1 MRFRGMIVGGLD
13 GREDPGPAMAVVEE
27 MRDPAP
33 RFPGRDAELHVV
45 ARRELGKKLGRAL
58 EQRLAVGRIG
68 AQALEGGLVAL
79 GKALGRA
86 VGSEHAERL
95 EERQPDD
102 RERALAAR
110 RLEAV
115 RPEGRALRRD
125 NQILAVDERA
135 VDVEHDELQRGFSG
149 SETGDHY
156 LPPRPR
162 RRNSAS
168 RSLVIPDGPAGA
180 MRSEPEGLLG
190 RAAAEIRIE
199 GLDGRFVVSP
209 FGSDVPIVARLLF
222 QIFGRFGAV
231 FEIVHEIPHPQR
243 FVS

>member
-1 MRFRGMIVGGLD
+1 MPSTD
-13 GREDPGPAMAVVEE
+13 
-27 MRDPAP
+27 
-33 RFPGRDAELHVV
+33 VV
-45 ARRELGKKLGRAL
+45 ARRELGEKLGRAL

-156 LPPRPR
+156 LAPRPR

-168 RSLVIPDGPAGA
+168 RSPSSRTAPQ
-180 MRSEPEGLLG
+180 GLC
-190 RAAAEIRIE
+190 AQSQKDFS
-199 GLDGRFVVSP
+199 DGRRP
-209 FGSDVPIVARLLF
+209 K
-222 QIFGRFGAV
+222 
-231 FEIVHEIPHPQR
+231 
-243 FVS
+243 